1 MGDFMI
7 CPFCGGTIFID
18 AGWDE
23 GCCDTCPAVYKN
35 GKVYETEE
43 DMICG

>member
-1 MGDFMI
+1 MDDEKI
-7 CPFCGGTIFID
+7 CPFCGGTIFIN

-23 GCCDTCPAVYKN
+23 GCCDTCQAVYKD
-35 GKVYETEE
+35 GKIYESEE